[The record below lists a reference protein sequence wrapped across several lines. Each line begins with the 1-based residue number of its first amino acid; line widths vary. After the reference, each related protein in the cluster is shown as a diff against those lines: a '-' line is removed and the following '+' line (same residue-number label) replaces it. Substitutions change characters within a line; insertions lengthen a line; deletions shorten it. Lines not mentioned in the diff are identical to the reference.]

1 MADLIV
7 NNLTKRY
14 GGFTAIEDIN
24 FTASS
29 EEFLTLL
36 GPSGCGKSTTLSA
49 IAGLDRP
56 SEGRIVAGST
66 TYFDGAD
73 GTYLPP
79 EARNCGLVFQSY
91 ALWPHMTVYQNLEFP
106 LKLRKIP
113 KTERSKRIEEALT
126 LVELDQFSARY
137 PSQLSGG
144 QQQRVAL
151 ARAIVYQP
159 RILLLDEPLSN
170 LDAQIRDRARQW
182 LKELHNRLG
191 LTTLYVTH
199 DQTEALS
206 LSDRIAVMDKGRL
219 VQLGTPH
226 EIYNKPTTSF
236 IAEFIGTSNFLNGQ
250 LIRSG
255 ESNIEIRLRDGQSLL
270 ISQTGQN
277 QSVGQGELMAFFRP
291 ECVVSVA
298 NSDAPDE
305 NVNVLRG
312 KIIDTAYFGDRY
324 QISVVIDGSVVRL
337 YSAAPPHNEYAHF
350 HVPPSALQLVS

>member
-7 NNLTKRY
+7 KNLTKRY
-14 GGFTAIEDIN
+14 GGIAAIEDIN

-29 EEFLTLL
+29 GEFLTLL
-36 GPSGCGKSTTLSA
+36 GPSGCGKSTTLAA

-56 SEGRIVAGST
+56 SEGRIIAGST
-66 TYFDGAD
+66 PYFDGSD

-91 ALWPHMTVYQNLEFP
+91 ALWPHMTVHQNLEFP

-113 KTERSKRIEEALT
+113 KAERSRRIEEALN
-126 LVELDQFSARY
+126 LVELDKLSERY

-182 LKELHNRLG
+182 LKELHIRLG

-226 EIYNKPTTSF
+226 EIYNKPATSF

-250 LIRSG
+250 FIRSG
-255 ESNIEIRLRDGQSLL
+255 DTNIEIRLRDGQSLL
-270 ISQTGQN
+270 IKQPDENKKVGTGD
-277 QSVGQGELMAFFRP
+277 LMAFFRP
-291 ECVVSVA
+291 ECVVSVT
-298 NSDAPDE
+298 NSGTTDE

-324 QISVVIDGSVVRL
+324 QISVCVDDSVVRL
-337 YSAAPPHNEYAHF
+337 YSAAPPHYEYAHF